1 MTLQLAVLASGN
13 GSNLQAIL
21 DRIASG
27 ALDAK
32 VCLVLCN
39 KPEAR
44 ALERARAAGVAH
56 MALSPADHPD
66 RVAFDA
72 AMVAAIRAH
81 GADTV
86 ALAGYMR
93 LLTPGFLAAFAGRVV
108 NIHPALLPSF
118 PGLRGAADAQAYG
131 VTLAGCTVHF
141 VDEQMDHGSVIVQA
155 AVPVN
160 AGEPLDDLKARIH
173 AMEHRVY
180 PQALQWLAEGRLRVE
195 GRVVRVLPRPDG
207 KVAAGIPDGPWLVW
221 PALEPGF

>member
-44 ALERARAAGVAH
+44 ALTRARAAGVAH
-56 MALSPADHPD
+56 LALSPADYPD
-66 RVAFDA
+66 REAFDA

-81 GADTV
+81 GADAV

-118 PGLRGAADAQAYG
+118 PGLCGAADAQAYG

-155 AVPVN
+155 AVPVHP
-160 AGEPLDDLKARIH
+160 GEPLDDLKARIH
-173 AMEHRVY
+173 AMEHRIY
-180 PQALQWLAEGRLRVE
+180 PQSLQWLAEGRLRVE
-195 GRVVRVLPRPDG
+195 GRVVRVLPRGDG
-207 KVAAGIPDGPWLVW
+207 TTVPGVPDGPWLVW
-221 PALEPGF
+221 PPLEQGF

>member
-27 ALDAK
+27 ALDAR

-195 GRVVRVLPRPDG
+195 GRVVRVLPRRDG
-207 KVAAGIPDGPWLVW
+207 GVLQGIPDGPWLVW
-221 PALEPGF
+221 PPLEQGF

>member
-27 ALDAK
+27 ALDAR

-44 ALERARAAGVAH
+44 ALTRARAAGVAH
-56 MALSPADHPD
+56 LALSPADHPD
-66 RVAFDA
+66 RESFDA

-93 LLTPGFLAAFAGRVV
+93 LLTPGFLAAFPGRVV

-118 PGLRGAADAQAYG
+118 PGLRGAADAQDYG

-160 AGEPLDDLKARIH
+160 PGEPLDDLKARIH
-173 AMEHRVY
+173 AMEHRIY

-195 GRVVRVLPRPDG
+195 GRAVRVLPRGNGTTVPG
-207 KVAAGIPDGPWLVW
+207 VPDGPWLVW
-221 PALEPGF
+221 PPLEPGF